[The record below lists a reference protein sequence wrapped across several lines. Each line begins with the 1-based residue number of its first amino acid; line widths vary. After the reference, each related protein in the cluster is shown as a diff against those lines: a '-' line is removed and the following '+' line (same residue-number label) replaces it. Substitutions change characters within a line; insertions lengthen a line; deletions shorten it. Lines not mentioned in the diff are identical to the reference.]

1 MRFGPVAISDMEL
14 HYRSV
19 VPCHY
24 MEYPVTSGLNG
35 TCQWGSSAHERLGM
49 EVPLCR
55 TAFNLKLV
63 PIILSSKSSD
73 SYHDP
78 QCDGHRQGLA
88 GPLFNIP
95 RPGHGGRQYYYVT
108 RGRHAGGSSGLLS
121 YLLTAAA

>member
-63 PIILSSKSSD
+63 PIILRNLLIHIMILSAMVTD
-73 SYHDP
+73 
-78 QCDGHRQGLA
+78 RAWLA
-88 GPLFNIP
+88 RSLIS
-95 RPGHGGRQYYYVT
+95 PGRAMA
-108 RGRHAGGSSGLLS
+108 AGN
-121 YLLTAAA
+121 TTT